1 MKLLEI
7 VEFVM
12 ETRALT
18 PDTEH
23 QINNLLWSEAL
34 DSHDIE
40 ALSKLVDVLLDG
52 SVKCVGY
59 QSCHLGLFN

>member
-7 VEFVM
+7 VESVI
-12 ETRALT
+12 ETKALT

-23 QINNLLWSEAL
+23 QINNLLWSQSL
-34 DSHDIE
+34 DNHDVE

-59 QSCHLGLFN
+59 QSCHLALFD